1 VKVIQNRRPAFT
13 LVELLV
19 AAGIIAMLLALVAIS
34 YPSINEREQLTRAV
48 DKLRTGLLTAR
59 LWARR
64 DNVVTGVRFY
74 SSAPSATVAVY
85 DRFDYVQQ
93 PLDNL
98 SGIANVSAPTSLT
111 VNLTSG
117 SGSNPFGK
125 IKPNQDYLVLDG
137 DVPHLITS
145 ATSPSTLSLASAIQ
159 INPIGGVSTSYH
171 PFRIVRGVEPIP
183 LQEENG
189 FGDRIFIN
197 PNNIYAPALPPL
209 PLTPFIVSFLPS
221 GQVFN
226 STANQIKFSLTQE
239 PINPN
244 DGNEI
249 ADVFL
254 DCLSGT
260 TRYINP

>member
-1 VKVIQNRRPAFT
+1 MQMKQNRRPAFT

-74 SSAPSATVAVY
+74 STSPLSANAAY
-85 DRFDYVQQ
+85 DRFEYVQQ
-93 PLDNL
+93 PLENL
-98 SGIANVSAPTSLT
+98 AGIANVSTPTNLS
-111 VNLTSG
+111 VSLTSG
-117 SGSNPFGK
+117 SGNPFGK
-125 IKPNQDYLVLDG
+125 IKPNQDYLILDG
-137 DVPHLITS
+137 DVPHLINS
-145 ATSPSTLSLASAIQ
+145 ATPPATLTLASPLQ
-159 INPIGGVSTSYH
+159 VNPIGGFGTSYH
-171 PFRIVRGVEPIP
+171 PFRIVRGVETIP

-189 FGDRIFIN
+189 FGERIYID
-197 PNNIYAPALPPL
+197 PKAIYAPAPTPIPLPPL
-209 PLTPFIVSFLPS
+209 TVSFLPS

-226 STANQIKFSLTQE
+226 TPTSQIKFRVTQE
-239 PINPN
+239 PFNPN
-244 DGNEI
+244 DGIET
-249 ADVFL
+249 APDVSL

-260 TRYINP
+260 TRYANP

>member
-1 VKVIQNRRPAFT
+1 MRAKNPKRGAFT

-19 AAGIIAMLLALVAIS
+19 AAGIIAMLLGLVAVS

-48 DKLRTGLLTAR
+48 DKLRTGFLTAR

-74 SSAPSATVAVY
+74 SSAPSATVPVF

-93 PLDNL
+93 PLENL
-98 SGIANVSAPTSLT
+98 AGIATGFSSPTNLT
-111 VNLTSG
+111 VTLTSG
-117 SGSNPFGK
+117 SGPNPFGK
-125 IKPNQDYLVLDG
+125 IKINKDYLILDG
-137 DVPHLITS
+137 DVPHLITNAAAGS
-145 ATSPSTLSLASAIQ
+145 LTLASGIQ
-159 INPIGGVSTSYH
+159 INPVGNGGVYYH
-171 PFRIVRGVEPIP
+171 PFRIVRGVESIP

-189 FGDRIFIN
+189 FGERLFID
-197 PNNIYAPALPPL
+197 PKSIYLPAPTPSPL
-209 PLTPFIVSFLPS
+209 PDFVINFLPS

-226 STANQIKFSLTQE
+226 TPSNQIKFTLTQE
-239 PINPN
+239 PLNPN
-244 DGNEI
+244 DGNET

-260 TRYINP
+260 TRYTNP